1 MVINMKY
8 ILSKHSRKL
17 VENTLDIPYRILMKL
32 SYEEIINMVN
42 EQIKEKYVRIYI
54 DNIFMDKNKNITKK
68 DIDKIL
74 VKERRK

>member
-1 MVINMKY
+1 MKY
-8 ILSKHSRKL
+8 ILSKRSRKL